1 MLGKYLATSHQ
12 TCRYLVDD
20 EKMRKTPNAESRKR
34 LPETFRLSRE
44 FQCRVVGNTGDKRGN
59 AAICC
64 N

>member
-1 MLGKYLATSHQ
+1 MTRSS
-12 TCRYLVDD
+12 LVDD
-20 EKMRKTPNAESRKR
+20 EKMRTTPNAESRKR
-34 LPETFRLSRE
+34 LPENFRLSRE